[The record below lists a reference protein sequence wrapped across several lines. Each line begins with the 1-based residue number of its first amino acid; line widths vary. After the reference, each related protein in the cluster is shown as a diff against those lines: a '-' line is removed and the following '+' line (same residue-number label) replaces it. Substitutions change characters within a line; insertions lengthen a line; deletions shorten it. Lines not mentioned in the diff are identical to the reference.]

1 VEGMPNVLLEAMACG
16 TAVVSSDCPAGP
28 AEILEGGRLGEL
40 CAAGDASALAAALR
54 RVLSDRPATARRTA
68 LAEQIVAEK
77 WTIQASVGRLEQ
89 ILTAAAAAG
98 GGRISEK
105 HSL

>member
-1 VEGMPNVLLEAMACG
+1 
-16 TAVVSSDCPAGP
+16 
-28 AEILEGGRLGEL
+28 
-40 CAAGDASALAAALR
+40 
-54 RVLSDRPATARRTA
+54 VLSDRPATARRTA